1 MSHFYTPKLLTTSSL
16 TLKQLSLVVANRS
29 KIIVD
34 SSEYDSL
41 EELDAKIMDYIGK
54 DDDGKWK
61 FIVCNM
67 KSKYKKDVKEHVE
80 IQKCLNLSLYTNNK
94 HRGV

>member
-1 MSHFYTPKLLTTSSL
+1 MISKDDLTGIDPQNDELKLDSRENTFDDKIINIKEDFTHYNETASENHNI
-16 TLKQLSLVVANRS
+16 VANRI

-54 DDDGKWK
+54 DDDMVNG
-61 FIVCNM
+61 NA
-67 KSKYKKDVKEHVE
+67 
-80 IQKCLNLSLYTNNK
+80 
-94 HRGV
+94 